1 MVATLLKRQPR
12 GELVESSLVFSH
24 GSCLAAK
31 SNGSN
36 ASSLGRATS
45 SLATSAAGSLC
56 VLAASL
62 SILHGEAGYS
72 GCVCSSLRTYSKI
85 DFLTVTLCRRGSQGC
100 QAFHHST
107 QVANKS
113 WTFAATGISA
123 VMSSDVSV
131 VISRGCQF
139 LAGDC
144 SNHFF
149 LVADALCRRYQVF
162 LAHIEA
168 VAFIVQC
175 LPAG

>member
-1 MVATLLKRQPR
+1 MRARCESVNFARR
-12 GELVESSLVFSH
+12 GWVFWVRM
-24 GSCLAAK
+24 LQ
-31 SNGSN
+31 
-36 ASSLGRATS
+36 
-45 SLATSAAGSLC
+45 SA
-56 VLAASL
+56 
-62 SILHGEAGYS
+62 I
-72 GCVCSSLRTYSKI
+72 YSKI

-123 VMSSDVSV
+123 VMSSEVSV

-149 LVADALCRRYQVF
+149 VGGRCFVQTLSSIISPHRGGCIHRTMSASRIKTNCRCF
-162 LAHIEA
+162 H
-168 VAFIVQC
+168 FC
-175 LPAG
+175 

>member
-1 MVATLLKRQPR
+1 MSSFLILQSKSWLLLGSQEQWLQRVFSWESH
-12 GELVESSLVFSH
+12 ELVSHVGGGKPLRARCESVNFARRGWVFWVRM
-24 GSCLAAK
+24 LQ
-31 SNGSN
+31 
-36 ASSLGRATS
+36 
-45 SLATSAAGSLC
+45 SA
-56 VLAASL
+56 
-62 SILHGEAGYS
+62 I
-72 GCVCSSLRTYSKI
+72 YSKI

-149 LVADALCRRYQVF
+149 GWPMLCADAIKYF
-162 LAHIEA
+162 
-168 VAFIVQC
+168 
-175 LPAG
+175 